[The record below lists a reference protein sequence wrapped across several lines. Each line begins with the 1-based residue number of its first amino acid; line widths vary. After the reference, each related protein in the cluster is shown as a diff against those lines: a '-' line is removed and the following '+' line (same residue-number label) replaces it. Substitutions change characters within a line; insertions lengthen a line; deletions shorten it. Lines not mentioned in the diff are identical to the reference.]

1 MTVLRTRPD
10 APTPSPSH
18 RSTMPPH
25 WWVGVV
31 VAAVLGGV
39 AAGITPVLAVG
50 AAGASAVVVVVVRRP
65 EYAGY
70 IYLGLTPLIVGL
82 QRGMLIPVIRLNEAL
97 LGLLCLALLVGSV
110 RRWALAGFPRIEVR
124 VVDLA
129 VLALAFFS
137 SVTSLLWMYV
147 RAVELTTDDILFALT
162 LWKYGALYLLFR
174 VSIRSE
180 AQVRRAI
187 LVALLACVP
196 VALLGVLQAVGVGA
210 VLSFLVP
217 FATDEGPAALAN
229 NRASSTIGAPIPFGD
244 VMVMVFALALGW
256 LTHVRAHRLPMGAI
270 ALLFGI
276 GAIASGQVS
285 SWLGLVVAGL
295 VIGWALGRLRHAVAG
310 ILVLGAASAVALEPV
325 ISARVPTGGGVPSA
339 WTGEDGRI
347 GNLSEFI
354 WPRIGE
360 GLNWLFGVRTSARIP
375 APEVWREWVWIE
387 SGYTWLMWNG
397 GLPLTAA
404 FVLFAVSALRVA
416 RRVARDGTPAF
427 RAAGLATLGVLA
439 MEAVLMV
446 VDPHLTMRGAADLL
460 FPMIALCA
468 NWRPGPSPAATSAG
482 DTVSQVSTSA
492 EVGSGSLRRP
502 DRNQVRAGRTA
513 VRPGRGGDL

>member
-1 MTVLRTRPD
+1 M
-10 APTPSPSH
+10 
-18 RSTMPPH
+18 H
-25 WWVGVV
+25 WWLVV
-31 VAAVLGGV
+31 LAAAACGGAAVAISPLM
-39 AAGITPVLAVG
+39 AG
-50 AAGASAVVVVVVRRP
+50 AATGAAAVVVLVIHRP
-65 EYAGY
+65 EWAGY

-97 LGLLCLALLVGSV
+97 LGLLCLAVVLGSV
-110 RRWALAGFPRIEVR
+110 RRWALAGFPRLDVR

-129 VLALAFFS
+129 VLGLALFS
-137 SVTSLLWMYV
+137 SVTSLLWMYA
-147 RAVELTTDDILFALT
+147 RAVDITADDILFALT

-174 VSIRSE
+174 ITIRSE

-196 VALLGVLQAVGVGA
+196 VAVLGVLQAVGVGP
-210 VLSFLVP
+210 VLAFLVP

-256 LTHVRAHRLPMGAI
+256 LTHVRAHRLPMAAI
-270 ALLFGI
+270 AALFGI
-276 GAIASGQVS
+276 SAVASGQVS
-285 SWLGLVVAGL
+285 SWLGLLVAGL
-295 VIGWALGRLRHAVAG
+295 VIGWAMGRLRHAVAG
-310 ILVLGAASAVALEPV
+310 IAVLGAASAIALQPV
-325 ISARVPTGGGVPSA
+325 ISARVPTGGGVPTA

-360 GLNWLFGVRTSARIP
+360 GVNWLFGVRTSARIP

-404 FVLFAVSALRVA
+404 FVVFAVSALKVAQRV
-416 RRVARDGTPAF
+416 VRDGTPAF
-427 RAAGLATLGVLA
+427 RAVGLAALGVLA
-439 MEAVLMV
+439 MEVVLMV

-460 FPMIALCA
+460 FPMIALCV
-468 NWRPGPSPAATSAG
+468 NWHLGFSRTATSA
-482 DTVSQVSTSA
+482 A
-492 EVGSGSLRRP
+492 GSGAPPPFPGPGVGGSV
-502 DRNQVRAGRTA
+502 NAAGAQSRA
-513 VRPGRGGDL
+513 